1 MLMIQDKSEESDST
15 PASEDISSSGGSS
28 IENTVVATNNAGVS
42 YMIVLVSCTIYMIMH
57 YFYIQSKSFRS
68 TSQALTARVQA
79 KVPIPQWHANW
90 ELGAVVSGHLGWVRS
105 IAFDPSNEW
114 FVTGSVDRTIKVI

>member
-1 MLMIQDKSEESDST
+1 
-15 PASEDISSSGGSS
+15 
-28 IENTVVATNNAGVS
+28 
-42 YMIVLVSCTIYMIMH
+42 MH
-57 YFYIQSKSFRS
+57 YYIQSKSFRS

-114 FVTGSVDRTIKVI
+114 FVTGSVDRTIKVIDLA